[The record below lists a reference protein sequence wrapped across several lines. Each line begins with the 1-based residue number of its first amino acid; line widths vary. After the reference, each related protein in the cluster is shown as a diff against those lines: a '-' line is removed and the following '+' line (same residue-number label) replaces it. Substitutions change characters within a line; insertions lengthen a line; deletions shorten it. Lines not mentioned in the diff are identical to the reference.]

1 VPKNLQKP
9 LERWRALA
17 GWVQTRQPF
26 GRSYFI

>member
-1 VPKNLQKP
+1 LQKP